1 MEHFKM
7 FRNFLKSSNGT
18 LRNVSQQIPH
28 EHFSKFK
35 IFSEHFW
42 QLSRTLWVVLKHFS
56 LNNLKCLQTP
66 SGTFWMFMNI
76 LKSSNGTFWNVPQ
89 QISSWTF
96 LIVLKKIPIFFWVC
110 SQTFFTR
117 HFDLKCLQTCSGTF
131 WMFRNILKSSNGTF
145 WNFLYVQEHFKKFQ
159 RNILNCSETF

>member
-42 QLSRTLWVVLKHFS
+42 QLSRTLWVILKHFS

-76 LKSSNGTFWNVPQ
+76 LKSSNGTLWNVPQ

-96 LIVLKKIPIFFWVC
+96 LIVLKTFSRKLLSLFSNIFHSTLWFEM
-110 SQTFFTR
+110 FTN
-117 HFDLKCLQTCSGTF
+117 
-131 WMFRNILKSSNGTF
+131 MFG
-145 WNFLYVQEHFKKFQ
+145 NFLNVQEYFKKFQ
-159 RNILNCSETF
+159 WNILKLFVCSRTF